1 METSVIPC
9 MFQRT
14 IARAFT
20 LLEVMV
26 VIIVIGILAAIV
38 VPRFGGVTEDA
49 KSSALQGA
57 LGGVRSSIA
66 SFRAKAVISGTTTF
80 PTYDELMKAGIVV
93 QQEIPKNPYSNLS
106 TVREVSGADAAAR
119 VVDGSEKFG
128 WNYWVDNASTPP
140 QCIFYANS
148 KDATTV
154 SDGSG
159 GFKSAN
165 DL

>member
-1 METSVIPC
+1 VIPGF
-9 MFQRT
+9 FQRT
-14 IARAFT
+14 LARAFT

-26 VIIVIGILAAIV
+26 VIIVIGILAAVV

-80 PTYDELMKAGIVV
+80 PTTAQLTSVGTVV
-93 QQEIPKNPYSNLS
+93 QQAIPKNPYNGLD
-106 TVREVSGADAAAR
+106 TVQEVSAGAAAARTVSGADQY
-119 VVDGSEKFG
+119 G

-140 QCIFYANS
+140 QCVFYANS
-148 KDATTV
+148 DTATTV

-159 GFKSAN
+159 GFKGAN
-165 DL
+165 EL